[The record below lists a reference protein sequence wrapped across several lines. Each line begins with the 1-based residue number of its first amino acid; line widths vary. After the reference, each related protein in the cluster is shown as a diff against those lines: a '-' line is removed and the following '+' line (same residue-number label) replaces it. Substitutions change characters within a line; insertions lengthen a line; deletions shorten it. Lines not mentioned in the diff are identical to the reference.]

1 MFVPGK
7 YFLTSL
13 IFYARSE
20 STRVEDLI
28 VPHSMGRLLVL
39 QLLDC
44 REKNCRN
51 KDTSLFLVQLSVTKE
66 KSFQTLSSR
75 IANTDIFGGSNTWR
89 NQNLAGSKFGGNS

>member
-1 MFVPGK
+1 
-7 YFLTSL
+7 
-13 IFYARSE
+13 
-20 STRVEDLI
+20 VEDLI

-44 REKNCRN
+44 REKIAGT
-51 KDTSLFLVQLSVTKE
+51 KTLAYFFVQPSVTKE

-75 IANTDIFGGSNTWR
+75 IANTDIFGGSNIWR